1 MYKFGHIGVALLAYS
16 PIGFGMLIAG
26 FEDLAV
32 AGGAVMVALANLPD
46 CDHKLPFVQHRGFT
60 HTVGFALV
68 VGAGVAATGYLFG
81 EYLLAAPATTLAAF
95 GLLVGTL
102 SILSHI
108 AADSITPMGIRPFW
122 PLSRWHYTANVVRAK
137 NPVANYLLLAAGIF
151 AATMALLLAARM

>member
-1 MYKFGHIGVALLAYS
+1 MYKFGHIGVALLVYS
-16 PIGFGMLIAG
+16 PVGFGMLVAG
-26 FEDLAV
+26 IEDLAV
-32 AGGAVMVALANLPD
+32 IGGAAMVALANLPD
-46 CDHKLPFVQHRGFT
+46 CDHNLPFVQHRGFT
-60 HTVGFALV
+60 HTVGFALT
-68 VGAGVAATGYLFG
+68 VGLAVAAAGYLFG
-81 EYLLAAPATTLAAF
+81 EYLLAWPATTLASF

-137 NPVANYLLLAAGIF
+137 SPVANYLLLAAGIF